1 MAVIKAVIEKA
12 MSPSLLANYTDI
24 MASVSGSFETSMPY
38 DTIAGLVRDQLDK
51 GGSWNVVTA
60 SVDGTGDYQV
70 PYSLSAEAYVMIPD
84 QTTVDAAIAKMQ
96 QVKNGEILE

>member
-38 DTIAGLVRDQLDK
+38 DKIAELVRDQLDK
-51 GGSWNVVTA
+51 GGSWNIVSY
-60 SVDGTGDYQV
+60 SVDGTGDSQK
-70 PYSLSAEAYVMIPD
+70 PYSLSTKAYVMIPN
-84 QTTVDAAIAKMQ
+84 QETVDTAIAKIN